1 LAPEFA
7 TNEQIVLAARRNLTQ
22 GEWDYLVGGSES
34 ETTMRRNRAAYDRIA
49 FRPRILVDVS
59 KLDISTT
66 FLGRH
71 LRMPVLLAP
80 IGSLQVFTPDAAVAT
95 AQAAH
100 EFGVLPVIS
109 SVTEP
114 RLEDTAAATDGAK
127 VFQLYVRG
135 DDAWVKDIVGRVKQA
150 GYIALCLTV
159 DLAVDSRRERP
170 MVSNWVRPTRRTYFD
185 PVYQAQLTW
194 DGLDWIKELAG
205 LPLIL
210 KGVATPE
217 DAALAVEHGVNVI
230 WVSNHGG
237 RQLDHG
243 RGTLDMLPEIVDA
256 VGGKADIVVDGG
268 VQRGSDVVKALALGA
283 KAVAIGKLQ
292 AWGLAAGGKDGLV
305 RVLEILESEILATM
319 GLLGAPTVA
328 DLSPRFLLP
337 AEPVTPP
344 HEMSSWVNLP
354 GDRLR

>member
-7 TNEQIVLAARRNLTQ
+7 TNEQIVLAARRNLSQ

-34 ETTMRRNRAAYDRIA
+34 ETTMRRNRAAFDRIA

-59 KLDISTT
+59 KLEASTS
-66 FLGRH
+66 LIGHH
-71 LRMPVLLAP
+71 LRIPVLLAP

-100 EFGVLPVIS
+100 AFGVLPVIS

-114 RLEDTAAATDGAK
+114 RLEDAAAATDGAK

-135 DDAWVKDIVGRVKQA
+135 DDAWVKDLIARVKAA
-150 GYIALCLTV
+150 GYVALCVTA

-170 MVSNWVRPTRRTYFD
+170 MISNWVRPTRRTYFD

-194 DGLDWIKELAG
+194 EGMAWIKQLAG
-205 LPLIL
+205 LPFIL

-217 DAALAVEHGVNVI
+217 DAVLAVEHGVDVI

-243 RGTLDMLPEIVDA
+243 RGTLDMLPEIVQA
-256 VGGKADIVVDGG
+256 VAGRADIVVDGG
-268 VQRGSDVVKALALGA
+268 VQRGSDIVKALALGA

-292 AWGLAAGGKDGLV
+292 AWGLAAGGKDALV
-305 RVLEILESEILATM
+305 RVLEILEAEVLSTM
-319 GLLGAPTVA
+319 GLLGAPTVS
-328 DLSPRFLLP
+328 DLSPRFLAP